1 MMMFYRMIMFLLAEE
16 CIFFYNILSQA
27 IMSVEN
33 KHSHASFLP
42 VFLGVF
48 TTFWVP
54 TAASGSVETETH
66 TGLLEWAFPKFMTK
80 ILKKRVFRTV
90 SWACFHHVLLGKWL
104 TCTRLRRTAMIPYR
118 FLFAA
123 ILNAILEQHLSQE
136 QSINR
141 SCMIT
146 LAFLFFGTEGW
157 EAALLLFF
165 PGIYSLSLRRL
176 SPVRLPIMQCAPKF
190 SALFLK
196 EINPLRS
203 DFMPFI
209 FA

>member
-1 MMMFYRMIMFLLAEE
+1 MVQWRLRHTQVYWNEPFLSL
-16 CIFFYNILSQA
+16 
-27 IMSVEN
+27 
-33 KHSHASFLP
+33 
-42 VFLGVF
+42 
-48 TTFWVP
+48 W
-54 TAASGSVETETH
+54 
-66 TGLLEWAFPKFMTK
+66 PK
-80 ILKKRVFRTV
+80 LKKKKVFRTV

-123 ILNAILEQHLSQE
+123 ILNAILEQHLSQK

-165 PGIYSLSLRRL
+165 FFFPGIYSLSLHRL

-190 SALFLK
+190 SALLLK

-203 DFMPFI
+203 DSMPFI